1 MRMCRSDGRARMPL
15 VWTVVTLLAFGWV
28 LLIGAPQ
35 AKAHAVLVS
44 STPAQGERLGS
55 SPVVM
60 TLRFSEHVS
69 RVVATLVGRDGHAIP
84 LSTEVSG
91 DEIAI
96 RLMEPLAR
104 GAYALNWR
112 TVSEDGHPVAASL
125 IFAIGKEA
133 VIGGFA
139 DGTASE
145 VLLKILTLATKFGF
159 YLACLFGVGGTVYS
173 VWIAEAPPMRTLT
186 LHVVVGWFCGLLL
199 IGLVGLEETGLSFAA
214 LMTSEPWDAG
224 MQGTLARSVALVSV
238 SLGLALAAK
247 VNTTARG
254 ALSFVSLASLGL
266 AFALTGHA
274 SGAGVPWL
282 SFIAVAAHVSAVC
295 FWVGAL
301 PRLWKLLAPP
311 GTEQKRALCRFSS
324 AIPFSVAVVTVAGGY
339 LAYIQVESPRAL
351 IDTDYGNILL
361 VKLTL
366 VALALGLGAW
376 NRIFLTP
383 QVLEGHPSAAG
394 RMKIVIAIE
403 IGLIV
408 GVLAITSLWR
418 FTPPPRA
425 LALRPVLASIHLH
438 DPAAMATLSF
448 ATKPD
453 LSFNVDLSL
462 QAADFSPLDAREI
475 RLRMA
480 AADGSVAAFDV
491 PLKWQSTG
499 RWAARDVQ
507 APCDCQWAVR
517 VDVLVSDF
525 DMITLDGQLK
535 LISSR

>member
-1 MRMCRSDGRARMPL
+1 MRQRDTRARFCFLRMAAM
-15 VWTVVTLLAFGWV
+15 LLIFGWSM
-28 LLIGAPQ
+28 LIGAPHVM
-35 AKAHAVLVS
+35 AHAVLVS
-44 STPAQGERLGS
+44 STPAQGERLSS
-55 SPVVM
+55 SPAVM
-60 TLRFSEHVS
+60 TLRFSEYVS

-91 DEIAI
+91 DQIAI
-96 RLMEPLAR
+96 RLLEPLAR

-112 TVSEDGHPVAASL
+112 TVSEDGHPVAAS
-125 IFAIGKEA
+125 IVFAIGQEA
-133 VIGGFA
+133 VMGGFA

-145 VLLKILTLATKFGF
+145 ILLKILTLATKFGF
-159 YLACLFGVGGTVYS
+159 YLACFFGVGGTVYS
-173 VWIAEAPPMRTLT
+173 VWIAQTPPTKTLA
-186 LHVVVGWFCGLLL
+186 LHVVVGWFFGLLL
-199 IGLVGLEETGLSFAA
+199 IGFVGLEETGLSFNA
-214 LMTSEPWDAG
+214 LATWEPWDAG

-254 ALSFVSLASLGL
+254 ALSLFSLATLGL

-274 SGAGVPWL
+274 SGAGLPWL

-301 PRLWKLLAPP
+301 PGLWMLLAPP
-311 GTEQKRALCRFSS
+311 GHEQKRALCGFSS
-324 AIPFSVAVVTVAGGY
+324 AIPYSVAMMTVAGGY
-339 LAYIQVESPRAL
+339 LAYIQVESLGAL
-351 IDTDYGNILL
+351 INTDYGNILL

-366 VALALGLGAW
+366 VALTLCLGAW
-376 NRIFLTP
+376 NRIILTQ
-383 QVLEGHPSAAG
+383 QVLDGHPSAA
-394 RMKIVIAIE
+394 RKMKVVIAIE

-408 GVLAITSLWR
+408 GALAVTSVWR

-425 LALRPVLASIHLH
+425 LALRPVLASIHIH

-448 ATKPD
+448 ASKPD
-453 LSFNVDLSL
+453 LSFNVDLSI
-462 QAADFSPLDAREI
+462 QTADFNPLDTREI
-475 RLRMA
+475 RLRMS

-491 PLKWQSTG
+491 PLKWLSPG
-499 RWAARDVQ
+499 RWAAQDLQ

-525 DMITLDGQLK
+525 DMITLNGQLK
-535 LISSR
+535 LISSK